1 MAARGM
7 TMQAGDARIE
17 LGVAIPQIALRGSV
31 EPRVIRDFLERPE
44 ALGFHSVWVL
54 DRILSPIP
62 FLASTELLAY
72 AAALTERLRL
82 GVAVLLSGLRSP
94 MQVATSLA
102 TLDQLSEGRLI
113 AGFGFG
119 NTRLY
124 NAVGLPA
131 ERRAERFTEGIKL
144 IRRLWTEAA
153 VTVGGPFWTLSSASV
168 EPKPH
173 QKPHPPMWFGAHQR
187 AALRRAV
194 ELGDGFV
201 GAGHASTAEFADEVR
216 IVRGFLAETGKD
228 PATFTVGKRVYI
240 AVDENRK
247 RARDRLAEWF
257 RAIYGSTPY
266 WTPELTDQAT
276 VAGEPDECV
285 EGLAQVMAAGA
296 RFLILNPVFDH
307 LEHLERFASRNGPR
321 LPRASP

>member
-1 MAARGM
+1 M
-7 TMQAGDARIE
+7 TMQAGATRVE

-31 EPRVIRDFLERPE
+31 EPRLIREFLERAD
-44 ALGFHSVWVL
+44 ALGFDSAWVL

-72 AAALTERLRL
+72 AAALTQRLRL

-102 TLDQLSEGRLI
+102 TLDQLSEGRLM

-119 NTRLY
+119 SSRLY
-124 NAVGLPA
+124 TAVGLPA

-144 IRRLWTEAA
+144 IRRLWTEPA
-153 VTVGGPFWTLSSASV
+153 VTVNGPFWTVSNASV
-168 EPKPH
+168 EPKPY
-173 QKPHPPMWFGAHQR
+173 QKPHPPIWFGAHQP

-194 ELGDGFV
+194 EWGDGFV

-216 IVRGFLAETGKD
+216 IVRGFLAETGKN
-228 PATFTVGKRVYI
+228 PATFGIGKRVYI
-240 AVDENRK
+240 AVDENRE
-247 RARDRLAEWF
+247 RARQRLGEWF

-266 WTPELTDQAT
+266 WTPELTGQAT

-285 EGLAQVMAAGA
+285 DGLARIVAAGA

-307 LEHLERFASRNGPR
+307 LEHLERFASRISPKLGG
-321 LPRASP
+321 ASP